1 MTNSIFR
8 TLRKFKIPKTMKR
21 VFNFIGGLLLTS
33 CCFFVAYLTFQNGWT
48 DLNKVD
54 KFEGII
60 NEIGVKAYHT
70 STSVRYRTTL
80 TKQAFYFKL
89 VGLSQTL
96 AVYNP
101 QQNYSS
107 LYNSLNVGDT
117 VKVFYNSSN
126 LVDKL
131 NLETFQIE
139 KNNQVLLNSL
149 DFQGR
154 ERIVFYMTLIGG
166 LVLLFLT
173 FYQERKFRLNK

>member
-1 MTNSIFR
+1 MSFQFYWR
-8 TLRKFKIPKTMKR
+8 TF
-21 VFNFIGGLLLTS
+21 FNFLL
-33 CCFFVAYLTFQNGWT
+33 FFVAYLTFQNGWT
-48 DLNKVD
+48 NLNKVD

-60 NEIGVKAYHT
+60 NEKGIKTYQT
-70 STSVRYRTTL
+70 SKSGRYPTTL

-89 VGLSQTL
+89 AGLSQTL
-96 AVYNP
+96 AVYNQ

-139 KNNQVLLNSL
+139 KNNHVLLNNL

-154 ERIVFYMTLIGG
+154 ERIAFYMTLIGG